1 MMLKQFEN
9 TAHLLHLN
17 RACVLVRPHA
27 SASME
32 QFISFIIFILFL
44 NSNLKMLKETSSAS
58 HRKLFVCVY
67 CCKGSMGTQWYS
79 CRTFVQVQYILL
91 S

>member
-17 RACVLVRPHA
+17 RAFVLVRPHA

-32 QFISFIIFILFL
+32 QFIIFNLFL

-67 CCKGSMGTQWYS
+67 CCKGSMGTQW
-79 CRTFVQVQYILL
+79 
-91 S
+91 